1 MRPVLAFLFIF
12 FMQSVS
18 AQDTSLFQRK
28 EYHYA
33 EGKTL
38 PYRILY
44 PEKYDRKKK
53 YPLVLVLHG
62 AGERGN
68 NNQSQLVHG
77 AKLFLDA
84 ANRKDFPA
92 IVVFPQCPSNS
103 FWASVKIDT
112 TVRPF
117 GIGFDYSQE
126 ANWPLTA
133 ANELVRR
140 ISADEAVDHSRIYVS
155 GLSMGGMGTF
165 EMVCR
170 YPDMFAAALPICGGA
185 DLVSYS
191 NWNGKTPFWIFHGE
205 VDAVV
210 NVKLSREANDKLKE
224 IKVPVKYTEYPGV
237 NHNSWDNAF
246 AEPDFLKWMFGQ
258 KKKK

>member
-1 MRPVLAFLFIF
+1 MRPVLAILFIF
-12 FMQSVS
+12 FLQTVS

-28 EYHYA
+28 EYHFA
-33 EGKTL
+33 EGKIL

-53 YPLVLVLHG
+53 YPLVLMLHG

-68 NNQSQLVHG
+68 NNQAQLVHG
-77 AKLFLDA
+77 SKLFLDP

-117 GIGFDYSQE
+117 GISFDYTQE

-133 ANELVRR
+133 ANELVRH
-140 ISADEAVDHSRIYVS
+140 ISANEAVDLSRIYVS

-185 DLVSYS
+185 DLASYS
-191 NWNGKTPFWIFHGE
+191 NWKGKTPFWIFHGE
-205 VDAVV
+205 ADVVV

-224 IKVPVKYTEYPGV
+224 INVPVKYTEYPGV